1 MARRLL
7 ASLVLAAL
15 VLAAPLPVAAH
26 DPVKDPRLEYRG
38 TYDQRAG
45 RGTEIVTAQASTMR
59 VIVCHESGLVDVFDV
74 TVPGKPTRL
83 AQHRLALKDG
93 EILTSVS
100 VHPACDYALVAVRA
114 AGPVERGRILFL
126 DLTHGTV
133 LQEVRVGVGP
143 DCVAVSPNGLYAV
156 VANEAEDVT
165 WDPRTETWAS
175 APGSISVISLCR
187 GPRRVRVQHI
197 RLPDLTGRRGF
208 VQPEH
213 ERFLERDVDRDGDG
227 EIQEDERGV
236 LVPFPLG
243 TPPWLEPEYVAFHP
257 RHGTAYVTLQE
268 NNGVLVVDPTEA
280 RIVGIFGLGTT
291 THPADVISD
300 GEVSFTDTLYA
311 LREPD
316 GIALTP
322 DGRYFITADEGDTC
336 SCSCTCPGPDGTLE
350 QPTGGG
356 RTLSVFDSLTGSFVG
371 DTGNQLAARA
381 HEAGVYPAQRSHRRG
396 VEPEVPITFEF
407 EGVPYAAVGLERS
420 SAVALVSLEKPA
432 APRVTGVYPLGKG
445 SISPEGLALVRR
457 EGKLYLLTANEISG
471 DVTVFEVVR

>member
-1 MARRLL
+1 
-7 ASLVLAAL
+7 
-15 VLAAPLPVAAH
+15 
-26 DPVKDPRLEYRG
+26 VKAPRLEYRG
-38 TYDQRAG
+38 TYDQGAG

-59 VIVCHESGLVDVFDV
+59 AIVCHESGLVDVLDV
-74 TVPGKPTRL
+74 AASGKPTRL
-83 AQHRLALKDG
+83 AQHRLAVRAG

-100 VHPACDYALVAVRA
+100 VHPECDYALVAVRA

-133 LQEVRVGVGP
+133 LHEVRVGVGP
-143 DCVAVSPNGLYAV
+143 DAVAVSPNGRYAV

-187 GPRRVRVQHI
+187 GPRRARVQHVQ
-197 RLPDLTGRRGF
+197 LPNLTGRRGF

-213 ERFLERDVDRDGDG
+213 GRFLERDVDRDGDG
-227 EIQEDERGV
+227 AIQKSERGV
-236 LVPFPLG
+236 LVPLLLG

-291 THPADVISD
+291 THPSDVISD

-322 DGRYFITADEGDTC
+322 DGRYFITGDEGD
-336 SCSCTCPGPDGTLE
+336 TCPGPDGTLE

-356 RTLSVFDSLTGSFVG
+356 RTLSVFDALTGAFVG

-381 HEAGVYPAQRSHRRG
+381 HEAGVYPDPRSFRRG
-396 VEPEVPITFEF
+396 AEPEVPIAFEF